1 MQDEISIE
9 TLLTAGDDHAPA
21 LLAPG
26 RPTLDWAGLRAQY
39 QQIGDR
45 LRRAGIGATDTV
57 AMVLPNG
64 PEMTLAFLVV
74 AGHAVAAPLNPAY
87 RHAEFAFYLDDLAP
101 RAVLLPAGYTGPA
114 RDAATERHL
123 NIIEVRTLP
132 DAPAG
137 VFELD
142 FSNPASGV
150 PGSTI
155 EAAAKPTSEAPAETI
170 PGPTSVPQLEEHSR
184 SNEATALLLHTSGTT
199 SRPKIVPLTEAN
211 LCHSALHIARTLELT
226 PADRCLSIMPQ
237 FHIHGLLAATL
248 APLSAGG
255 SISCPPGFDALQ
267 FLRWLESEKPTWYTA
282 VPTMHQTILARA
294 RRNPDAARAAGL
306 RFLRSSSA
314 SLPPPV
320 FHELEALFDCPVVE
334 SYGMTE
340 AAHQMTS
347 NPWQRGRQKPGSVGL
362 AAGPDVAIADP
373 EGRFLGPGEIAEICI
388 SGPNVTPGYVAN
400 PKSNSEAFFMD
411 AAGQRWFRTGDQG
424 QFDTDGYLF
433 ITGRIKEL
441 INRGGEKIAPRE
453 VDDVLAEFPG
463 IEQVVTFALPHP
475 TLGEDV
481 AVAVVMAEGLT
492 LDTEAL
498 KAFAR
503 ERLATYKVPRKIVV
517 VDAIPKGAT
526 GKLQRIGLA
535 EKLGLTA

>member
-1 MQDEISIE
+1 VNGNLSIKALLDIGKDES
-9 TLLTAGDDHAPA
+9 PA

-26 RPTLDWAGLRAQY
+26 LPTLDWAGLRKQFTLLGQA
-39 QQIGDR
+39 
-45 LRRAGIGATDTV
+45 LRTAGIGPKDTV

-64 PEMTLAFLVV
+64 PEMTLAFLTV

-87 RHAEFAFYLDDLAP
+87 RHAEFAFYLDDLNP
-101 RAVLLPAGYTGPA
+101 RAILLPTGYAGPA
-114 RDAATERHL
+114 RDAATERDIQ
-123 NIIEVRTLP
+123 IIEVRTLP

-137 VFELD
+137 VFEL
-142 FSNPASGV
+142 NCGTPAKTTLTSTLSGA
-150 PGSTI
+150 
-155 EAAAKPTSEAPAETI
+155 ESESESGALSE
-170 PGPTSVPQLEEHSR
+170 GHSR
-184 SNEATALLLHTSGTT
+184 ASEDTALLLHTSGTT

-211 LCHSALHIARTLELT
+211 LCHSALHIAGTLELT
-226 PADRCLSIMPQ
+226 AADRCLSIMPQ

-294 RRNPDAARAAGL
+294 RRHPEAARAAGL

-362 AAGPDVAIADP
+362 AAGPDVAIADNS
-373 EGRFLGPGEIAEICI
+373 GRFLGPGEIAEICI

-400 PKSNSEAFFMD
+400 AKSNAESFFVD
-411 AAGQRWFRTGDQG
+411 ASGQRWFRTGDQG
-424 QFDTDGYLF
+424 QFDADGYLF

-481 AVAVVMAEGLT
+481 AVAVVMADGVT
-492 LDTEAL
+492 LDTDAL
-498 KAFAR
+498 KDFAR
-503 ERLATYKVPRKIVV
+503 ERLAPYKVPRKIVV

>member
-1 MQDEISIE
+1 MNGNMSIKALLEI
-9 TLLTAGDDHAPA
+9 GKDKAPA

-26 RPTLDWAGLRAQY
+26 QSMLDWAGLRNQFTVL
-39 QQIGDR
+39 GKT
-45 LRRAGIGATDTV
+45 LHSTGISPADTV

-64 PEMTLAFLVV
+64 PQMTMAFLAI

-87 RHAEFAFYLDDLAP
+87 RHAEFAFYLDDLKP
-101 RAVLLPAGYTGPA
+101 RAILLPAGYAGPA
-114 RDAATERHL
+114 RDAASER
-123 NIIEVRTLP
+123 NIQILEVRSLV

-137 VFELD
+137 IFALD
-142 FSNPASGV
+142 CDPPQNAASGV
-150 PGSTI
+150 TAGTMPDENPRST
-155 EAAAKPTSEAPAETI
+155 
-170 PGPTSVPQLEEHSR
+170 
-184 SNEATALLLHTSGTT
+184 ATNALLLHTSGTT

-226 PADRCLSIMPQ
+226 SADRCLSIMPQ

-267 FLRWLESEKPTWYTA
+267 FLRWLESEQPTWYTA
-282 VPTMHQTILARA
+282 VPTMHQAILARA

-362 AAGPDVAIADP
+362 PAGPDVAIADSD
-373 EGRFLGPGEIAEICI
+373 GRFLGPGETAEICI

-400 PKSNSEAFFMD
+400 AKSNAEAFFVD

-424 QFDTDGYLF
+424 QFDADGYLF

-503 ERLATYKVPRKIVV
+503 ERLAPYKVPRRIVV